1 MRCEVTHGYIRYTK
15 GFFDPYVPI
24 YEKAAFERGVVQG
37 RKKEAF
43 KIINRMISMGLSDT
57 EILEVMDITPEE
69 LKEIRNGNT
78 W

>member
-1 MRCEVTHGYIRYTK
+1 MI
-15 GFFDPYVPI
+15 DP
-24 YEKAAFERGVVQG
+24 
-37 RKKEAF
+37 
-43 KIINRMISMGLSDT
+43 GLSDT